1 MLLVC
6 SMFTNVSSVVI
17 LKYLQ
22 AGPYADVGMGKER
35 VLALYP
41 H

>member
-22 AGPYADVGMGKER
+22 ADPHAIGMGRER
-35 VLALYP
+35 VLALNI
-41 H
+41 